1 VQERLETVPKAEPDP
16 DLPTDHNTS
25 SDRTPD
31 PIAASAE
38 GVSRGSPGAD
48 DVAPMA
54 QISGLERERLVRL
67 ASRVTWNREEADDAV
82 QDALITAHEKS
93 DQLRD
98 RGKRWS
104 WLCRIVIQ
112 KCYEQ
117 GRQQK
122 RRTKHQDAYASYRE
136 TTMVPGDL
144 GSRSGLGS
152 GFGSEEG
159 LRLAEVK
166 ELVRHAIPRLSPRQQ
181 QVLILKDL
189 EGMDYA
195 DVAEILQISPST
207 ARVHAKDAREALRDL
222 IKREHPEGF

>member
-16 DLPTDHNTS
+16 NLPADHKTS

-38 GVSRGSPGAD
+38 GVSRESPGAD

-67 ASRVTWNREEADDAV
+67 ASRVMWNREEAEDAV
-82 QDALITAHEKS
+82 QDALLTAHEKS

-122 RRTKHQDAYASYRE
+122 RRAKHQDAYANCRE
-136 TTMVPGDL
+136 TAMGSGDL
-144 GSRSGLGS
+144 GSGA
-152 GFGSEEG
+152 GSEEG
-159 LRLAEVK
+159 LRLADVK

-195 DVAEILQISPST
+195 DVAEILQISLST